1 VKGNNI
7 LAPTLVFWD
16 ACYRWDLRS
25 KYFSQILILLPCRP
39 IPFSV
44 PNMIIT
50 VYLHLLVIKIIYH
63 LKDLEGWQFLVKTH
77 PSNHKIYL
85 WILSLYG
92 KESVNPILLN
102 NFSYYLCVVS
112 SLSFYVNKE
121 GIFYNFFFLL
131 LT

>member
-77 PSNHKIYL
+77 PSNHKKKYL

-92 KESVNPILLN
+92 KESVNHILLN
-102 NFSYYLCVVS
+102 NF
-112 SLSFYVNKE
+112 
-121 GIFYNFFFLL
+121 FFFIINVGVRVTLRAPRL
-131 LT
+131 IPQALKLMIM